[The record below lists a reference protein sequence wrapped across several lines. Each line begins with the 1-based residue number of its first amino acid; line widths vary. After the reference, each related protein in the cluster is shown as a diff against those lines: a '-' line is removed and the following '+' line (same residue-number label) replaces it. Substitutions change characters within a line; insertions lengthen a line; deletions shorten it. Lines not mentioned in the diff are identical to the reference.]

1 MRTRKAARIAAVVA
15 VVAGTTGLGV
25 AGWGSPPRASAELA
39 GDSEWAA
46 SARAD
51 AMAIEYL
58 NTNAP
63 VFGAE
68 PVIYGTP
75 ASAGSVVDSVGQ
87 SNAFAAAPYPGDI
100 MVGAADNGNGA
111 LVGAGLPGIF
121 SSYPFYVH
129 TEYPIAQDK
138 VQDQS
143 GNRLV
148 AHSDQY
154 QSSSNARS
162 GFITGDFV
170 AALQAQA
177 SSRSAVDSTTGE
189 LDAIA
194 DSRLDAFKL
203 TDKLQIG
210 RSIAHAKV
218 TRTPGQPVK
227 KESSFTLGSI
237 VVNGVEMSYGDGGF
251 KLGDQKEQSPGDPKP
266 LFDALKQAGITVE
279 ILPATGTDTSIESA
293 GMKISQV
300 FDYGAGKQRISFIIG
315 RVSVAIRGEAKP
327 AGNSLLDTLPASSD
341 SAGPG
346 TTSPGSSEPPAVTA
360 DAGPVGGDTAPA
372 VESAIGDATTLSR
385 SASSAA
391 VPDLALPSTS
401 ASEAA
406 AGVPPVVAA
415 VNPGAAGRVAQA
427 APPTA
432 RLAQPASVG
441 RGLRDDDIS
450 GFYVALGALAA
461 LLTVG
466 AFALRGGRRAARLAT
481 AGSVLRLPG
490 T

>member
-1 MRTRKAARIAAVVA
+1 MRKAALLACVA
-15 VVAGTTGLGV
+15 VVAAL
-25 AGWGSPPRASAELA
+25 AGWGPTPRASA
-39 GDSEWAA
+39 DAA
-46 SARAD
+46 VDWSASGRAD

-63 VFGAE
+63 VFGTE

-75 ASAGSVVDSVGQ
+75 ASAGSLVDSVGQ

-129 TEYPIAQDK
+129 SEYPITPDK

-148 AHSDQY
+148 AHSDEHL
-154 QSSSNARS
+154 SSSSARS
-162 GFITGDFV
+162 GLITGDTL

-177 SSRSAVDSTTGE
+177 SSLSSVDNATGT
-189 LDAIA
+189 LTALA
-194 DSRLDAFKL
+194 DSRLDAFRL

-218 TRTPGQPVK
+218 ARVGDGEVK
-227 KESSFTLGSI
+227 KESSFTIGSI

-251 KLGDQKEQSPGDPKP
+251 KFGDQKEQSPGDPKP

-279 ILPATGTDTSIESA
+279 ILPAKGTDTSVESE
-293 GMKISQV
+293 GMKITQV
-300 FDYGAGKQRISFIIG
+300 VDYGKGKQEIAFIIG
-315 RVSVAIRGEAKP
+315 RVSAAVRGEVKP
-327 AGNSLLDTLPASSD
+327 AGGSLLDGLPA
-341 SAGPG
+341 AGPTSG
-346 TTSPGSSEPPAVTA
+346 SDTTA
-360 DAGPVGGDTAPA
+360 APA
-372 VESAIGDATTLSR
+372 PDGGSDLSASTPPDAAVGEAATLSR
-385 SASSAA
+385 SAPAA
-391 VPDLALPSTS
+391 LPDLALPVTS
-401 ASEAA
+401 LSGAASA
-406 AGVPPVVAA
+406 VPPVVAA
-415 VNPGAAGRVAQA
+415 VNPGAAGRVAQSA
-427 APPTA
+427 APTV
-432 RLAQPASVG
+432 RLASPASAG

-450 GFYVALGALAA
+450 GFYLGLGLLAA
-461 LLTVG
+461 LMTVA
-466 AFALRGGRRAARLAT
+466 AFALRGGRRAARIAA
-481 AGSVLRLPG
+481 AGSVLKLPG

>member
-1 MRTRKAARIAAVVA
+1 MRKVARLGTVAAVVA
-15 VVAGTTGLGV
+15 AIAGF
-25 AGWGSPPRASAELA
+25 GSIPRASAELDA
-39 GDSEWAA
+39 NSQWAV
-46 SARAD
+46 SSRAD
-51 AMAIEYL
+51 AMAIEYI

-75 ASAGSVVDSVGQ
+75 ASAGSLVDSIGQ
-87 SNAFAAAPYPGDI
+87 SNAFSAAPYPGDI

-121 SSYPFYVH
+121 QSYPFYVH
-129 TEYPIAQDK
+129 SEHPIAPDK

-143 GNRLV
+143 GNRLT
-148 AHSDQY
+148 AHSEQY
-154 QSSSNARS
+154 MSSSSARS
-162 GFITGDFV
+162 GLITGDTL

-177 SSRSAVDSTTGE
+177 ASRSSVDNTTGE
-189 LDAIA
+189 LTAIA

-218 TRTPGQPVK
+218 DLLPGQPLK
-227 KESSFTLGSI
+227 KESSFTIGSI

-251 KLGDQKEQSPGDPKP
+251 KMGDQSQKSPGDPAP

-300 FDYGAGKQRISFIIG
+300 VDYKAGKQRISFIIG
-315 RVSVAIRGEAKP
+315 RVSATIRGEAKP
-327 AGNSLLDTLPASSD
+327 VSDPLLGGLSG
-341 SAGPG
+341 AGP
-346 TTSPGSSEPPAVTA
+346 TERSPVVS
-360 DAGPVGGDTAPA
+360 DAPA
-372 VESAIGDATTLSR
+372 VSPAPDSGPASVAPEPGLAAGFDLG
-385 SASSAA
+385 SSAA
-391 VPDLALPSTS
+391 GGPDLSLSLSSGGATAPL
-401 ASEAA
+401 
-406 AGVPPVVAA
+406 PPVVGAISDAA
-415 VNPGAAGRVAQA
+415 TQASGRAQQAA
-427 APPTA
+427 APPQV
-432 RLAQPASVG
+432 RLATPASVG

-450 GFYVALGALAA
+450 GFYLAVGALGALLALAA
-461 LLTVG
+461 LLHR
-466 AFALRGGRRAARLAT
+466 AGRRAVRIAT

-490 T
+490 A